1 MNLSLQQVNNLIT
14 GIGLAAEL
22 PASAPELRR
31 FIDIH
36 GYELDDQG
44 IPQQLSKF
52 IHQDKKDTALFQIR
66 EYEIEASYIENHW
79 DADKDACVSYTCISN
94 LRGISE
100 AEAELS
106 RHLSDFSLLVPEW
119 HCDNPL

>member
-1 MNLSLQQVNNLIT
+1 MNLSLQQINNLIT

-31 FIDIH
+31 FVEIH
-36 GYELDDQG
+36 GYELDEQG
-44 IPQQLSKF
+44 NPKRLAKVIR
-52 IHQDKKDTALFQIR
+52 QDKKSTTWFQICD
-66 EYEIEASYIENHW
+66 YEIEASYIENHW

-94 LRGISE
+94 LRGISK
-100 AEAELS
+100 AETELS

-119 HCDNPL
+119 DCDNPF

>member
-1 MNLSLQQVNNLIT
+1 MHLSLQQVNDLIT

-52 IHQDKKDTALFQIR
+52 IHQDKKDTALFQICD
-66 EYEIEASYIENHW
+66 YEIEASYIENHW

-106 RHLSDFSLLVPEW
+106 KHLSDFSLLVPEW
-119 HCDNPL
+119 NCDNPF

>member
-31 FIDIH
+31 FVDIH

-44 IPQQLSKF
+44 ISKQLSKF
-52 IHQDKKDTALFQIR
+52 ICQDKKDTTLFQIR
-66 EYEIEASYIENHW
+66 DYEIEASYIENHW
-79 DADKDACVSYTCISN
+79 DADKDACASYTCISN

-106 RHLSDFSLLVPEW
+106 KHLSDFSILLPEW
-119 HCDNPL
+119 NCDNPI

>member
-14 GIGLAAEL
+14 GIGLASEL

-31 FIDIH
+31 FVDIH

-52 IHQDKKDTALFQIR
+52 IHQDKKDTALFQICD
-66 EYEIEASYIENHW
+66 YEIEASYLENHW

-106 RHLSDFSLLVPEW
+106 KHLYDFSILLPEW
-119 HCDNPL
+119 DCDNPL

>member
-1 MNLSLQQVNNLIT
+1 MNLSLQQVNDLIT

-31 FIDIH
+31 FVEIH
-36 GYELDDQG
+36 GYELDEQG

-52 IHQDKKDTALFQIR
+52 IRQDKKDTVLFIIHD
-66 EYEIEASYIENHW
+66 YEIEASYIENHW
-79 DADKDACVSYTCISN
+79 DADKDACASYTCISN

-119 HCDNPL
+119 DCDNPL

>member
-1 MNLSLQQVNNLIT
+1 MHFSLQQVNDLIT

-31 FIDIH
+31 FVEIH

-52 IHQDKKDTALFQIR
+52 IHQDKKDTALFQICD
-66 EYEIEASYIENHW
+66 YEIEASYIENHW
-79 DADKDACVSYTCISN
+79 DADKDTCVSYTCISN

-106 RHLSDFSLLVPEW
+106 RHLSNFSLLVPEW
-119 HCDNPL
+119 DCDNPL